1 MVGTTNA
8 ANAAKQAVAK
18 MHRRSRTGKGCPFA
32 LYAGIL
38 RLDKLADRYCTGCFT
53 CRLRRKKC
61 DEGKPSCKACKHLG
75 LKCEYK
81 RPMWWSNNEQRR
93 AQKELIKNIIK
104 RTKLNE
110 KTAQGVTLGTST
122 PPSLCHSMQ
131 TADTFSDGIACTRA
145 PSVDSQNSLEYN
157 FNTAAPEFYS
167 STMPPPMFAPS
178 FAHAAHY
185 APYEIDIKT
194 ESQMFIND
202 IPTRRDS
209 TISTFSHYQTPPAV
223 GHMYPTDNWIQQDY
237 FESRRES
244 FAEEPLDFPIFDYT
258 THGTFSPSH
267 QPSIQVDECDQHLLS
282 HFLEN
287 VMPSIYPVL
296 ETNQPGAARS
306 EVIIPALE
314 SNKAYLHCCMSVS
327 ALHMKT
333 TQGLMSE
340 QIDQDIYRNRYATVQ
355 QLTDSLY
362 RDSEHAQT
370 LEATLGMIFFP
381 CAVGRFDDGLVD
393 IPWHQHFQA
402 VQSLVHKLELPAQMI
417 AMNGQAHAQ
426 PPFNMTLAS
435 WIDILGATMLGR
447 TPSFADTYRE
457 KLIADASSGLAELMG
472 CEDRIMY
479 LISEIACLEAL
490 KNENMDI
497 VQLCAH
503 IKLLG
508 EQISLT
514 EPPQGSFNSAV
525 TSNGEIM
532 PRQLRRN
539 MTAVYRLA
547 ARIYLCSLVP
557 DFDRTSPSFV
567 NLVSAMVKAMEY
579 IPAGPH
585 GFDRSLVW
593 PLLVAGSI
601 ALPESSFRQM
611 FSERAALLGEAAN
624 FGSFGRVKELLQEV
638 WRVNDDN
645 LAKGITQ
652 SIHWRDTMRQK
663 GWDFLLI

>member
-1 MVGTTNA
+1 
-8 ANAAKQAVAK
+8 
-18 MHRRSRTGKGCPFA
+18 
-32 LYAGIL
+32 
-38 RLDKLADRYCTGCFT
+38 
-53 CRLRRKKC
+53 
-61 DEGKPSCKACKHLG
+61 
-75 LKCEYK
+75 
-81 RPMWWSNNEQRR
+81 
-93 AQKELIKNIIK
+93 
-104 RTKLNE
+104 
-110 KTAQGVTLGTST
+110 
-122 PPSLCHSMQ
+122 MQ
-131 TADTFSDGIACTRA
+131 TADTFSDGITCTRA

-157 FNTAAPEFYS
+157 FNTVSTPDFYNAS
-167 STMPPPMFAPS
+167 MPPPMFAPS
-178 FAHAAHY
+178 FPHPGHY

-223 GHMYPTDNWIQQDY
+223 GQMYPTDNWIQQDY

-258 THGTFSPSH
+258 THGAFSPSH

-282 HFLEN
+282 HFIEN

-296 ETNQPGAARS
+296 ETNQPGAARGD
-306 EVIIPALE
+306 VIIPALE

-333 TQGLMSE
+333 TQGLQGE

-355 QLTDSLY
+355 QLTESLY
-362 RDSEHAQT
+362 CDSEHAQT

-402 VQSLVHKLELPAQMI
+402 VQSLVHKLDLPAQMV
-417 AMNGQAHAQ
+417 AMNGQVHAQ

-514 EPPQGSFNSAV
+514 EPPQGSLNSAY
-525 TSNGEIM
+525 TSTGEIL

-557 DFDRTSPSFV
+557 DFDRTSHSFV
-567 NLVSAMVKAMEY
+567 NLVSALVKAMEY
-579 IPAGPH
+579 IPAGPN

-601 ALPESSFRQM
+601 SLPESGFRKM
-611 FSERAALLGEAAN
+611 FSERSALLGDSAN
-624 FGSFGRVKELLQEV
+624 FGSFGRVEELLHEV

-652 SIHWRDTMRQK
+652 SVHWRDTMRQK

>member
-1 MVGTTNA
+1 
-8 ANAAKQAVAK
+8 
-18 MHRRSRTGKGCPFA
+18 
-32 LYAGIL
+32 
-38 RLDKLADRYCTGCFT
+38 
-53 CRLRRKKC
+53 
-61 DEGKPSCKACKHLG
+61 
-75 LKCEYK
+75 
-81 RPMWWSNNEQRR
+81 MWWSNNEQRR
-93 AQKELIKNIIK
+93 NQKEVIKNIIK

-110 KTAQGVTLGTST
+110 KTAQSGTMGTNT

-131 TADTFSDGIACTRA
+131 TADTFSDGISCTRA

-157 FNTAAPEFYS
+157 FNPTATPDFYNVS
-167 STMPPPMFAPS
+167 MPPPMFAPP
-178 FAHAAHY
+178 FTHPGQFG
-185 APYEIDIKT
+185 PYDIDIKT

-209 TISTFSHYQTPPAV
+209 TISTYSHYHTPPAV
-223 GHMYPTDNWIQQDY
+223 GHIYPNDSWIQQDY

-244 FAEEPLDFPIFDYT
+244 FTEEPLDFPIFDYT
-258 THGTFSPSH
+258 THGAFSPSH
-267 QPSIQVDECDQHLLS
+267 QPMIQVDECDQQLLS

-287 VMPSIYPVL
+287 VMPSVYPVL
-296 ETNQPGAARS
+296 ESNQPGAARRD
-306 EVIIPALE
+306 VIIPALE

-333 TQGLMSE
+333 TKGLAGE
-340 QIDQDIYRNRYATVQ
+340 QIDQDIYRHRYDTVQ
-355 QLTDSLY
+355 QLTASLLNDS
-362 RDSEHAQT
+362 DHDQT

-381 CAVGRFDDGLVD
+381 CSVGRFDDGLVD

-402 VQSLVHKLELPAQMI
+402 VQSLVHKLELPAQMV

-490 KNENMDI
+490 KNENMDV

-514 EPPQGSFNSAV
+514 EPPQGSLHTAY
-525 TSNGEIM
+525 TSTGEIL

-557 DFDRTSPSFV
+557 DFDRTSPTFV
-567 NLVSAMVKAMEY
+567 NLVSALCKAMEY
-579 IPAGPH
+579 IPAGPD

-601 ALPESSFRQM
+601 SVPQSSFRAM
-611 FSERAALLGEAAN
+611 FSERSALLGEAAN
-624 FGSFGRVKELLQEV
+624 FGSYGRVQELLHEV
-638 WRVNDDN
+638 WLVNDDN
-645 LAKGITQ
+645 LAKGNTQ
-652 SIHWRDTMRQK
+652 SVHWRDMMRQK
-663 GWDFLLI
+663 NWDFLLI

>member
-1 MVGTTNA
+1 
-8 ANAAKQAVAK
+8 
-18 MHRRSRTGKGCPFA
+18 
-32 LYAGIL
+32 
-38 RLDKLADRYCTGCFT
+38 
-53 CRLRRKKC
+53 
-61 DEGKPSCKACKHLG
+61 
-75 LKCEYK
+75 
-81 RPMWWSNNEQRR
+81 MWWSNNEQRR
-93 AQKELIKNIIK
+93 NQKEVIKNIIK

-110 KTAQGVTLGTST
+110 KTAQGVTMGPNT

-145 PSVDSQNSLEYN
+145 ASVDSQNSLDYN
-157 FNTAAPEFYS
+157 FNAVSTPDFYNAS
-167 STMPPPMFAPS
+167 MPPPMFAPS
-178 FAHAAHY
+178 FAHPGHF

-223 GHMYPTDNWIQQDY
+223 GQIYPTDSWIQQDY

-244 FAEEPLDFPIFDYT
+244 FTEEPLDFPIFDFCS
-258 THGTFSPSH
+258 HGSFSPSH
-267 QPSIQVDECDQHLLS
+267 QTTIQVDECDQHLLS

-287 VMPSIYPVL
+287 VMPSVYPVL
-296 ETNQPGAARS
+296 ETNQPGTARA
-306 EVIIPALE
+306 EVMFPALE
-314 SNKAYLHCCMSVS
+314 SNKAFLHCCLSVS

-333 TQGLMSE
+333 TQGLQGE

-355 QLTDSLY
+355 QLTQSLLG
-362 RDSEHAQT
+362 DVDHART
-370 LEATLGMIFFP
+370 LEATLAMIFFP
-381 CAVGRFDDGLVD
+381 SSVGRFDDGLVD

-402 VQSLVHKLELPAQMI
+402 VQSLVHKLELPAQMV
-417 AMNGQAHAQ
+417 ALNGQAHSQ
-426 PPFNMTLAS
+426 PPFNMTLTS

-514 EPPQGSFNSAV
+514 EPPQGTFNSAY
-525 TSNGEIM
+525 TSTGEIL

-557 DFDRTSPSFV
+557 DFDRTSRSFV
-567 NLVSAMVKAMEY
+567 NLVSALCKAMEY
-579 IPAGPH
+579 VPSGPE

-601 ALPESSFRQM
+601 SLPNSSFRKM
-611 FSERAALLGEAAN
+611 FAERANLLGAAAN
-624 FGSFGRVKELLQEV
+624 LWLLWTSKGALERSMASQRREPCKGQHPECPLAGRDATKGLGLLADLEASGPFAGRHPGLLV
-638 WRVNDDN
+638 LPMRLLSLFRTHPVIAVDT
-645 LAKGITQ
+645 K
-652 SIHWRDTMRQK
+652 SIC
-663 GWDFLLI
+663 LLFAYIIIFTHYTHFVI

>member
-1 MVGTTNA
+1 MVGTTTNA
-8 ANAAKQAVAK
+8 ANAAKQAASK
-18 MHRRSRTGKGCPFA
+18 MHRRSR
-32 LYAGIL
+32 
-38 RLDKLADRYCTGCFT
+38 TGCFT

-61 DEGKPSCKACKHLG
+61 DEGKASCRACKHLG

-93 AQKELIKNIIK
+93 NQKEVIKNIIK

-110 KTAQGVTLGTST
+110 KTAQGGAMGTNT

-131 TADTFSDGIACTRA
+131 TADTFSDGVSCTRA
-145 PSVDSQNSLEYN
+145 PSVDSQNSLDYSFNPAATPDFYN
-157 FNTAAPEFYS
+157 S
-167 STMPPPMFAPS
+167 SMPPPMFAPS
-178 FAHAAHY
+178 FAHPGHY
-185 APYEIDIKT
+185 VPYDIDIKT

-209 TISTFSHYQTPPAV
+209 TISSYSHYQTPPAV
-223 GHMYPTDNWIQQDY
+223 SNVFPTENWIQQDY

-244 FAEEPLDFPIFDYT
+244 FTEEPLEFPIFDYT
-258 THGTFSPSH
+258 TYGATFSPSH
-267 QPSIQVDECDQHLLS
+267 QASIQVDDCDRHLLS
-282 HFLEN
+282 HFLDN
-287 VMPSIYPVL
+287 IMPSAFPVL
-296 ETNQPGAARS
+296 ETNQPGAAQRD
-306 EVIIPALE
+306 VIIPALE
-314 SNKAYLHCCMSVS
+314 SNKAYLHCCMSIS

-333 TQGLMSE
+333 TQGLTGD
-340 QIDQDIYRNRYATVQ
+340 QIDQDIQRHRGETVQ
-355 QLTDSLY
+355 QLTAALYSDSQ
-362 RDSEHAQT
+362 HGQT
-370 LEATLGMIFFP
+370 LEAALGMIFFQ
-381 CAVGRFDDGLVD
+381 CSVGRFNDGLMD
-393 IPWHQHFQA
+393 IPWHGHFEA
-402 VQSLVHKLELPAQMI
+402 VQNLVHRLELPAQMV
-417 AMNGQAHAQ
+417 AMNGQANAQ

-490 KNENMDI
+490 KNENMDV

-514 EPPQGSFNSAV
+514 EPPQGSLNTAY
-525 TSNGEIM
+525 TSTGEIL

-557 DFDRTSPSFV
+557 DFDRTSPTFV
-567 NLVSAMVKAMEY
+567 NLVSALCKAMEY
-579 IPAGPH
+579 IPAGPD

-601 ALPESSFRQM
+601 SVPQSGFRKM
-611 FSERAALLGEAAN
+611 FAERSALLGEASN
-624 FGSFGRVKELLQEV
+624 FGSYGRVKNLLEEV

-652 SIHWRDTMRQK
+652 SVHWRDMMRQMN
-663 GWDFLLI
+663 WDFLLI

>member
-1 MVGTTNA
+1 
-8 ANAAKQAVAK
+8 
-18 MHRRSRTGKGCPFA
+18 
-32 LYAGIL
+32 
-38 RLDKLADRYCTGCFT
+38 
-53 CRLRRKKC
+53 
-61 DEGKPSCKACKHLG
+61 
-75 LKCEYK
+75 
-81 RPMWWSNNEQRR
+81 MWWSNNEQRR
-93 AQKELIKNIIK
+93 AQKEHIKNIIK

-110 KTAQGVTLGTST
+110 KTAQGGAMGTNT
-122 PPSLCHSMQ
+122 PPSLCHSTQ
-131 TADTFSDGIACTRA
+131 TADTFSDGISCTRA
-145 PSVDSQNSLEYN
+145 PSVDSQNSLEYS
-157 FNTAAPEFYS
+157 FNPAATPDFYHGS
-167 STMPPPMFAPS
+167 MPPPMFAPS
-178 FAHAAHY
+178 FAHPGQF

-209 TISTFSHYQTPPAV
+209 TISTYSHYHTPPAV
-223 GHMYPTDNWIQQDY
+223 SQMYPTDNWIQQDY

-244 FAEEPLDFPIFDYT
+244 FTEEPLELPIFDYT
-258 THGTFSPSH
+258 TYGAFSPSH
-267 QPSIQVDECDQHLLS
+267 QPTYQVEERDQHLLS

-287 VMPSIYPVL
+287 VMPSVYPVL
-296 ETNQPGAARS
+296 ETNQPGAAQGD
-306 EVIIPALE
+306 VIIPALE
-314 SNKAYLHCCMSVS
+314 SNKAYLSCCLSVS

-333 TQGLMSE
+333 TQGLQTE
-340 QIDQDIYRNRYATVQ
+340 QIDENIMRHRFDTVQ
-355 QLTDSLY
+355 QLTAALLN
-362 RDSEHAQT
+362 DSEHAQT
-370 LEATLGMIFFP
+370 LEATLGMIFFHTS
-381 CAVGRFDDGLVD
+381 VGRFDDALMD

-402 VQSLVHKLELPAQMI
+402 VQSLVHKLELPAQMV
-417 AMNGQAHAQ
+417 AMNGQVHAQ

-457 KLIADASSGLAELMG
+457 KLIADAPSGLAELMG

-514 EPPQGSFNSAV
+514 EPPQGYLHSAY
-525 TSNGEIM
+525 TSTGEIL
-532 PRQLRRN
+532 PKQLRRN

-557 DFDRTSPSFV
+557 DFDRTSPAFV
-567 NLVSAMVKAMEY
+567 NLVSALCKAMEY
-579 IPAGPH
+579 IPAGPD

-593 PLLVAGSI
+593 PLLVAGSVSV
-601 ALPESSFRQM
+601 PQSGFRKM
-611 FSERAALLGEAAN
+611 FSERSALLGEAAE
-624 FGSFGRVKELLQEV
+624 FGSYGRVKELLSEV

-645 LAKGITQ
+645 LANGNTQ
-652 SIHWRDTMRQK
+652 SVHWRDMMHQK

>member
-8 ANAAKQAVAK
+8 ANSAKQAAAK
-18 MHRRSRTGKGCPFA
+18 MHRRSR
-32 LYAGIL
+32 
-38 RLDKLADRYCTGCFT
+38 TGCFT

-61 DEGKPSCKACKHLG
+61 DEGKPACRACKHLG

-93 AQKELIKNIIK
+93 NQKEMIKNIIK

-110 KTAQGVTLGTST
+110 KTAQGVAMGTNT

-131 TADTFSDGIACTRA
+131 TADTFSDGISCTRA
-145 PSVDSQNSLEYN
+145 PSVDSQNSLDYN
-157 FNTAAPEFYS
+157 FNSASTPDFYNS
-167 STMPPPMFAPS
+167 SMPPPMFAPS
-178 FAHAAHY
+178 FSHPGHF

-223 GHMYPTDNWIQQDY
+223 GHIYPTDNWIQQDY

-244 FAEEPLDFPIFDYT
+244 FTEEPLDFPIFDYT
-258 THGTFSPSH
+258 AHGVFSPSH
-267 QPSIQVDECDQHLLS
+267 QPTIQVDECDQHLLS

-287 VMPSIYPVL
+287 VMPSVYPVL
-296 ETNQPGAARS
+296 ETNQPGAARAD
-306 EVIIPALE
+306 VIIPALE

-333 TQGLMSE
+333 TQGLQGE

-355 QLTDSLY
+355 QLTQSLFG
-362 RDSEHAQT
+362 DSEHAQT

-381 CAVGRFDDGLVD
+381 CSVGRFDDGLVD

-402 VQSLVHKLELPAQMI
+402 VQSLVHKLELPAQMV
-417 AMNGQAHAQ
+417 ALNGQAHSQ

-514 EPPQGSFNSAV
+514 EPPQGSLNSAY
-525 TSNGEIM
+525 TSTGEIL

-557 DFDRTSPSFV
+557 DFDRTSHSFV
-567 NLVSAMVKAMEY
+567 NLVSALCKAMDY
-579 IPAGPH
+579 IPAGPD

-601 ALPESSFRQM
+601 SLPDSGFRTM
-611 FSERAALLGEAAN
+611 FAERSAALGDAAN
-624 FGSFGRVKELLQEV
+624 FGSFGRVKELLNQV

-645 LAKGITQ
+645 LAKGSTQ
-652 SIHWRDTMRQK
+652 SVHWRDMMRQK

>member
-1 MVGTTNA
+1 MGTN
-8 ANAAKQAVAK
+8 
-18 MHRRSRTGKGCPFA
+18 
-32 LYAGIL
+32 
-38 RLDKLADRYCTGCFT
+38 
-53 CRLRRKKC
+53 
-61 DEGKPSCKACKHLG
+61 
-75 LKCEYK
+75 
-81 RPMWWSNNEQRR
+81 
-93 AQKELIKNIIK
+93 
-104 RTKLNE
+104 
-110 KTAQGVTLGTST
+110 T

-131 TADTFSDGIACTRA
+131 TADTFSDGLSCTRA
-145 PSVDSQNSLEYN
+145 PSVDSQNSLDYN
-157 FNTAAPEFYS
+157 FNTVSTPDFYNAS
-167 STMPPPMFAPS
+167 MPPPMFAPS
-178 FAHAAHY
+178 FAHAGHY

-223 GHMYPTDNWIQQDY
+223 GHIYPTDNWIQQDY

-244 FAEEPLDFPIFDYT
+244 FAEEPLDYPIFDFPA
-258 THGTFSPSH
+258 HGAFSPCH

-296 ETNQPGAARS
+296 ETNQPGAARG

-333 TQGLMSE
+333 TQGLQGGE
-340 QIDQDIYRNRYATVQ
+340 IDQDIYRNRYATVQ
-355 QLTDSLY
+355 QLTDSLNL
-362 RDSEHAQT
+362 DSGHAQT
-370 LEATLGMIFFP
+370 LEATLGMIYFP
-381 CAVGRFDDGLVD
+381 CSVGCFDDGLVD

-402 VQSLVHKLELPAQMI
+402 VQSLVHKLELPAQMV
-417 AMNGQAHAQ
+417 ALNNQAHAQ

-514 EPPQGSFNSAV
+514 EPPQGSLNSAYSS
-525 TSNGEIM
+525 TGEIM
-532 PRQLRRN
+532 PRQLRKN

-567 NLVSAMVKAMEY
+567 NLVSALCKAMEY
-579 IPAGPH
+579 IPAGPD

-601 ALPESSFRQM
+601 SLPASGFRNM
-611 FSERAALLGEAAN
+611 FAERSALLGDAAN
-624 FGSFGRVKELLQEV
+624 FGSFGRVKELLNQV
-638 WRVNDDN
+638 WRANDNN
-645 LAKGITQ
+645 LAKGNTQ
-652 SIHWRDTMRQK
+652 SVHWRDMMRQK

>member
-1 MVGTTNA
+1 
-8 ANAAKQAVAK
+8 
-18 MHRRSRTGKGCPFA
+18 
-32 LYAGIL
+32 
-38 RLDKLADRYCTGCFT
+38 
-53 CRLRRKKC
+53 
-61 DEGKPSCKACKHLG
+61 
-75 LKCEYK
+75 
-81 RPMWWSNNEQRR
+81 MWWSNNEQRR
-93 AQKELIKNIIK
+93 NQKEVIKNIIK

-110 KTAQGVTLGTST
+110 KTAQSGTMGTNT

-131 TADTFSDGIACTRA
+131 TADTFSDGISCTRA

-157 FNTAAPEFYS
+157 FNPTATPDFYNVS
-167 STMPPPMFAPS
+167 MPPPMFAPP
-178 FAHAAHY
+178 FTHPGQFG
-185 APYEIDIKT
+185 PYDIDIKT

-209 TISTFSHYQTPPAV
+209 TISTYSHYHTPPAV
-223 GHMYPTDNWIQQDY
+223 GHIYPNDSWIQQDY

-244 FAEEPLDFPIFDYT
+244 FTEEPLDFPIFDYT
-258 THGTFSPSH
+258 THGAFSPSH
-267 QPSIQVDECDQHLLS
+267 QPMIQVDECDQKLLS

-287 VMPSIYPVL
+287 VMPSVYPVL
-296 ETNQPGAARS
+296 ESNQPGAARRD
-306 EVIIPALE
+306 VIIPALE

-333 TQGLMSE
+333 TKGLAGE
-340 QIDQDIYRNRYATVQ
+340 QIDQDIYRHRYDTVQ
-355 QLTDSLY
+355 QLTASLLNDS
-362 RDSEHAQT
+362 DHDQT

-381 CAVGRFDDGLVD
+381 CSVGRFDDGLVD

-402 VQSLVHKLELPAQMI
+402 VQSLVHKLELPAQMV

-490 KNENMDI
+490 KNENMDV

-514 EPPQGSFNSAV
+514 EPPQGSLHTAY
-525 TSNGEIM
+525 TSTGEIL

-557 DFDRTSPSFV
+557 DFDRTSPTFV
-567 NLVSAMVKAMEY
+567 NLVSALCKAMEY
-579 IPAGPH
+579 IPAGPD

-601 ALPESSFRQM
+601 SVPQSSFRAM
-611 FSERAALLGEAAN
+611 FSERSALLGEAAN
-624 FGSFGRVKELLQEV
+624 FGSYGRVQELLHEV
-638 WRVNDDN
+638 WLVNDDN
-645 LAKGITQ
+645 LAKGNTQ
-652 SIHWRDTMRQK
+652 SVHWRDMMRQK
-663 GWDFLLI
+663 NWDFLLI

>member
-8 ANAAKQAVAK
+8 ANAAKQAAAK
-18 MHRRSRTGKGCPFA
+18 MHRRSR
-32 LYAGIL
+32 
-38 RLDKLADRYCTGCFT
+38 TGCFT

-61 DEGKPSCKACKHLG
+61 DEGKSSCRACKHLG

-93 AQKELIKNIIK
+93 NQKEVIKNIIK

-110 KTAQGVTLGTST
+110 KTAQGVAMGTNT

-145 PSVDSQNSLEYN
+145 PSVDSQNSLDYHFNPVSTPDFYN
-157 FNTAAPEFYS
+157 S
-167 STMPPPMFAPS
+167 SMPPPMFAPS
-178 FAHAAHY
+178 FTHPGHF

-223 GHMYPTDNWIQQDY
+223 GHIYPTDNWIQQDY

-244 FAEEPLDFPIFDYT
+244 FTEEPLEFPIFDYT
-258 THGTFSPSH
+258 THGAFSPSH
-267 QPSIQVDECDQHLLS
+267 QPTIQVDECDQHLLS

-287 VMPSIYPVL
+287 VMPSVYPVL
-296 ETNQPGAARS
+296 ETNQPGAARA

-333 TQGLMSE
+333 TQGLQGE

-355 QLTDSLY
+355 QLTQSLFGDS
-362 RDSEHAQT
+362 DHAQT

-381 CAVGRFDDGLVD
+381 CSVGRFDDGLVD

-402 VQSLVHKLELPAQMI
+402 VQSLVHKLDLPAQML
-417 AMNGQAHAQ
+417 AMNGQANSQ

-435 WIDILGATMLGR
+435 WIDILGATMLGK

-514 EPPQGSFNSAV
+514 EPPQGSLNSAF
-525 TSNGEIM
+525 TSTGEIL

-567 NLVSAMVKAMEY
+567 NLVSALCKAMEY
-579 IPAGPH
+579 IPAGTD

-601 ALPESSFRQM
+601 SLQNSGFRKM
-611 FSERAALLGEAAN
+611 FAERASMLGDAAN
-624 FGSFGRVKELLQEV
+624 FGSFGRVKELLNEV
-638 WRVNDDN
+638 WLVNDAN
-645 LAKGITQ
+645 LAKGNTQ
-652 SIHWRDTMRQK
+652 SVHWRDMMRQK

>member
-8 ANAAKQAVAK
+8 ANAAKQQAAAK
-18 MHRRSRTGKGCPFA
+18 MHRRSRS
-32 LYAGIL
+32 
-38 RLDKLADRYCTGCFT
+38 GCFT

-61 DEGKPSCKACKHLG
+61 DEGKPSCRACKHLG

-93 AQKELIKNIIK
+93 TQKEVIKNIIK

-110 KTAQGVTLGTST
+110 KTAQSGAMGTNT

-131 TADTFSDGIACTRA
+131 TADTFSDGVSCTRA
-145 PSVDSQNSLEYN
+145 PSVDSQNSLDYN
-157 FNTAAPEFYS
+157 FNPTVTPDFYNS
-167 STMPPPMFAPS
+167 SMPPPMFAPT
-178 FAHAAHY
+178 FTHPGHY
-185 APYEIDIKT
+185 VPYDIDIKT

-209 TISTFSHYQTPPAV
+209 TLSSYSHYQTPPA
-223 GHMYPTDNWIQQDY
+223 HIYPTDDWIQKDY
-237 FESRRES
+237 FERRES
-244 FAEEPLDFPIFDYT
+244 YIEEPLEFPIFDYT
-258 THGTFSPSH
+258 TYGAFSPSH
-267 QPSIQVDECDQHLLS
+267 QPSIQVEDCDRHLLS
-282 HFLEN
+282 HFLDN
-287 VMPSIYPVL
+287 IMPTAFPVL
-296 ETNQPGAARS
+296 ETNQPGAAQRD
-306 EVIIPALE
+306 VIIPALE
-314 SNKAYLHCCMSVS
+314 SNKAYLHCCMSIS

-333 TQGLMSE
+333 TQGLVGE
-340 QIDQDIYRNRYATVQ
+340 EIDQDIQRHRGETVQ
-355 QLTDSLY
+355 QLTAALYSDSQ
-362 RDSEHAQT
+362 HGQT
-370 LEATLGMIFFP
+370 LEAALGMIFFQ
-381 CAVGRFDDGLVD
+381 CSVGRFNDGLMD
-393 IPWHQHFQA
+393 IPWHGHFEA
-402 VQSLVHKLELPAQMI
+402 VQNLVHRLELPAQMI

-490 KNENMDI
+490 KNENMDV

-514 EPPQGSFNSAV
+514 EPPQGSLNSAY
-525 TSNGEIM
+525 TSTGEIL

-557 DFDRTSPSFV
+557 DFDRTSATFV
-567 NLVSAMVKAMEY
+567 NLVSALCKAMEY
-579 IPAGPH
+579 IPAGPD

-593 PLLVAGSI
+593 PLLVAGSV
-601 ALPESSFRQM
+601 SVQQSGFRSM
-611 FSERAALLGEAAN
+611 FAERSALLGEAAN
-624 FGSFGRVKELLQEV
+624 FGSYGRVKNLLEEV
-638 WRVNDDN
+638 WQVNDDN
-645 LAKGITQ
+645 LAKGNTQ
-652 SIHWRDTMRQK
+652 SVHWRDMMRQK
-663 GWDFLLI
+663 NWDFLLI